1 MPLFLSGWSPT
12 TCDHTAPR
20 SRRLGSNAAMSA
32 GDGRTIELR
41 IHISR
46 RGGGSARCSGSRA
59 RVQPRNFF
67 PPTPPSPALAPGPRD
82 DAVGVEASFLFTQV
96 TTERLTRLAEL
107 ADRGALKVHVD
118 RTFPLQQASVALL
131 YVEKESP
138 RGKV

>member
-20 SRRLGSNAAMSA
+20 SRSLGSNATMSA

-41 IHISR
+41 IRISR

-67 PPTPPSPALAPGPRD
+67 PHAAVYNTFNVQRHLTSAQTHRVLRTPLILHID
-82 DAVGVEASFLFTQV
+82 F
-96 TTERLTRLAEL
+96 
-107 ADRGALKVHVD
+107 
-118 RTFPLQQASVALL
+118 VA
-131 YVEKESP
+131 
-138 RGKV
+138 